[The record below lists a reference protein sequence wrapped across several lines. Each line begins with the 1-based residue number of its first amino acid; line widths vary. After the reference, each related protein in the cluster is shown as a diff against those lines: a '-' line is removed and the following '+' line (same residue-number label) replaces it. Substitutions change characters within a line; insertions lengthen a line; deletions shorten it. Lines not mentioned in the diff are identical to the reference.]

1 MSWKKSTGRF
11 GVPDKSNKN
20 QFSFLGMLPRYIW
33 QQLYAI
39 TFRLTTSMSCV
50 AACHRFLLAETETE
64 TT

>member
-1 MSWKKSTGRF
+1 
-11 GVPDKSNKN
+11 VPDKSNKN